1 MSLDVKK
8 DRETMAD
15 IAVLPGGRQPLRFEH
30 QVVAGYVRVMVS

>member
-15 IAVLPGGRQPLRFEH
+15 IASGLVCNTFTAKAPSQ
-30 QVVAGYVRVMVS
+30 YVIRA